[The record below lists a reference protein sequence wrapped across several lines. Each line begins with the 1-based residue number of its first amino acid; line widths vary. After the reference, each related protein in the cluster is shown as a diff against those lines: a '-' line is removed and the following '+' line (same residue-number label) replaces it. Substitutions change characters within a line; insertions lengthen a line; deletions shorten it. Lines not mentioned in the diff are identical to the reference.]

1 MSTVLRIDVWGDVV
15 CPFCYLGKR
24 QLELAVERF
33 DPTVTIEI
41 HHRAFEL
48 DPNSPENYSQTLPEL
63 LSKKY
68 GMTVEQAETQHRRME
83 KAASDLGMT
92 WDMHRCLPSN
102 TFHAHRLIALAK
114 TQGLEEAMTERL
126 FRSYFSEGGRPAD
139 RTLLANLANE
149 VGVSGAEALLEGDQF
164 AEQVRE
170 DEAVAQELGITGVPS
185 ILIDGRF
192 MVMGAQ
198 GADEIL
204 SVMERAWARRMKEQ
218 A

>member
-24 QLELAVERF
+24 QLELAVSQF
-33 DPTVTIEI
+33 DPSITIEM

-48 DPNSPENYSQTLPEL
+48 DVRAPEHYSHSLAEL

-68 GMTVEQAETQHRRME
+68 GMTIEQAETQNVRME
-83 KAASDLGMT
+83 SAAAKLGMT
-92 WDMHRCLPSN
+92 WNLDRCQPSN
-102 TFHAHRLIALAK
+102 TFNAHRLIALAAS
-114 TQGLEEAMTERL
+114 QGLQDAMIERL
-126 FRSYFSEGGRPAD
+126 FQSYFCEGGRPAD
-139 RTLLANLANE
+139 RDLLVALANE
-149 VGVSGAEALLEGDQF
+149 VGVTDVVATLESERFAAE
-164 AEQVRE
+164 VRQ
-170 DEAVAQELGITGVPS
+170 DELDANELGITGVPS

-204 SVMERAWARRMKEQ
+204 SVMERAWARRQKEQ

>member
-24 QLELAVERF
+24 QLELAVSQF
-33 DPTVTIEI
+33 DPSITVEI

-48 DPNSPENYSQTLPEL
+48 DVRAPEHYSHSLAEL

-68 GMTVEQAETQHRRME
+68 GMTVEQAAAQNQRME
-83 KAASDLGMT
+83 ASAARLGMT
-92 WDMHRCLPSN
+92 WNLDQCQPAN
-102 TFHAHRLIALAK
+102 TFNAHRLIALA
-114 TQGLEEAMTERL
+114 TSQGLQDAMLERL
-126 FRSYFSEGGRPAD
+126 FRSYFCEGGRPAN
-139 RTLLANLANE
+139 RELLVALANE
-149 VGVSGAEALLEGDQF
+149 VGVAD
-164 AEQVRE
+164 
-170 DEAVAQELGITGVPS
+170 AVATLESERFADEVRQDELDANELGITGVPS

-204 SVMERAWARRMKEQ
+204 SVMERAWARRQKEL

>member
-24 QLELAVERF
+24 QLELAIERF
-33 DPTVTIEI
+33 DPAVTIEV

-48 DPNSPENYSQTLPEL
+48 DPSSPENYSQSLPEL

-68 GMTVEQAETQHRRME
+68 GMTVEQAEAQHVRME
-83 KAASDLGMT
+83 KAASALGMS
-92 WDMHRCLPSN
+92 WDMQRCQPSN

-114 TQGLEEAMTERL
+114 TQGLEEPMTERL
-126 FRSYFSEGGRPAD
+126 FRSYFCEGGRPAD
-139 RTLLANLANE
+139 RTLLAALAND
-149 VGVSGAEALLEGDQF
+149 VGVTGVDALLEGDAF
-164 AEQVRE
+164 AEHVRE
-170 DEAVAQELGITGVPS
+170 DEAIAQELGITGVPS

-204 SVMERAWARRMKEQ
+204 SVMERAWARRQKEK

>member
-1 MSTVLRIDVWGDVV
+1 MSTVLRIDIWGDVV

-24 QLELAVERF
+24 QLELAVSQF
-33 DPTVTIEI
+33 DPTITVEI

-48 DPNSPENYSQTLPEL
+48 DVRAPEHYSHSLAEL

-68 GMTVEQAETQHRRME
+68 GMTVEQAETQNARME
-83 KAASDLGMT
+83 SAAAKLGMA
-92 WDMHRCLPSN
+92 WNLDRCQPSN
-102 TFHAHRLIALAK
+102 TFNAHRLIALAAS
-114 TQGLEEAMTERL
+114 QDLQDAMIERL
-126 FRSYFSEGGRPAD
+126 FQSYFCEGGRPAD
-139 RTLLANLANE
+139 RDLLVALATE
-149 VGVSGAEALLEGDQF
+149 VGVTDAIATLESDRF
-164 AEQVRE
+164 ADEVRR
-170 DEAVAQELGITGVPS
+170 DELDANERGITGVPS

-204 SVMERAWARRMKEQ
+204 SVMERAWARRQKER

>member
-1 MSTVLRIDVWGDVV
+1 MGTVLRIDVWGDVV

-24 QLELAVERF
+24 QLELAVRQF
-33 DPTVTIEI
+33 DPAITVEI

-48 DPNSPENYSQTLPEL
+48 DVRAPEHYAHSLAEL

-68 GMTVEQAETQHRRME
+68 GMTVEQATTQNQRME
-83 KAASDLGMT
+83 AAAARLGMT
-92 WDMHRCLPSN
+92 WNLDQCQPSN
-102 TFHAHRLIALAK
+102 TFNAHRLIALA
-114 TQGLEEAMTERL
+114 TSQGLQDAMIERL
-126 FRSYFSEGGRPAD
+126 FQSYFCEGGRPAD
-139 RTLLANLANE
+139 RDLLVALATE
-149 VGVSGAEALLEGDQF
+149 VGVTD
-164 AEQVRE
+164 
-170 DEAVAQELGITGVPS
+170 AVATLESDRFADEVRQDELDANERGITGVPS

-204 SVMERAWARRMKEQ
+204 SVMERAWARRQKEL

>member
-48 DPNSPENYSQTLPEL
+48 DRNSPESYSQSLPEL
-63 LSKKY
+63 LAKKY
-68 GMTVEQAETQHRRME
+68 GMTVEQAEAQHVRME
-83 KAASDLGMT
+83 KAASALGMT
-92 WDMHRCLPSN
+92 WDMQRCQPSN
-102 TFHAHRLIALAK
+102 TFNAHRLIALAA
-114 TQGLEEAMTERL
+114 TQGLEEPMAERL
-126 FRSYFSEGGRPAD
+126 FRSYFCEGGRPAD
-139 RTLLANLANE
+139 QTLLATLAGE
-149 VGVSGAEALLEGDQF
+149 VGVTGADTLF
-164 AEQVRE
+164 ASDAFADQVRE
-170 DEAVAQELGITGVPS
+170 DEAIAEELGITGVPS

-204 SVMERAWARRMKEQ
+204 SVMERAWARRQKERS
-218 A
+218 